1 LNEDLADLKH
11 YPRISVI
18 IAAFSM
24 DRWSDLIDAVASVR
38 AQSVRE
44 LEVIVVI
51 DHNPELLIRAAK
63 ELQAVTVIANAGSRG
78 ASGARNTG
86 VAASRGE
93 ILAFLDDDAAASPE
107 WLDMMLRHFQDP
119 EVAGVG
125 GRPEPQW
132 ETRRPRWFPPEFDWV
147 VGCSYRG
154 MSESAAPVRNVW
166 SCNMAIRRQAFDAVG
181 GFRNDFGK
189 VGIRSR
195 PEDTDLCL
203 RVSEHNDG
211 GMWIY
216 EPAAVVIHK
225 VPAKRAT
232 FRYFLKRCYYE
243 GQGKAALASLNG
255 SDKSISAERT
265 YVRRMLTNGVACGLR
280 ETARGEAS
288 GMVRCLVI
296 MAGLASAAVGFVL
309 VAPSQ
314 G

>member
-1 LNEDLADLKH
+1 MVDLER
-11 YPRISVI
+11 YPEISVI

-24 DRWSDLIDAVASVR
+24 DRWNDLNDAVASVR
-38 AQSVRE
+38 AQTIHS
-44 LEVIVVI
+44 LEIIVVI
-51 DHNPELLIRAAK
+51 DHNLELLTRSAR
-63 ELQAVTVIANAGSRG
+63 ELTGVTVIANAGNRG

-93 ILAFLDDDAAASPE
+93 IVAFLDDDASASPE
-107 WLDMMLRHFQDP
+107 WLEMMLRHFQDA

-125 GRPEPQW
+125 GRSKPQW

-154 MSESAAPVRNVW
+154 MPESITLVRNVW
-166 SCNMAIRRQAFDAVG
+166 SCNMAIRRQAFDAVC
-181 GFRNDFGK
+181 GFRDDFGK
-189 VGIRSR
+189 VGMRSR

-203 RVSEHNDG
+203 RVSEHDDG

-216 EPAAVVIHK
+216 EPAAIVSHK

-255 SDKSISAERT
+255 STESISAEHA
-265 YVRRMLTNGVACGLR
+265 YVRRMLTNGLVCGLR

-288 GMVRCLVI
+288 GLARCLAIVT
-296 MAGLASAAVGFVL
+296 GLSSAAVGFVL
-309 VAPSQ
+309 VRPS
-314 G
+314 GV